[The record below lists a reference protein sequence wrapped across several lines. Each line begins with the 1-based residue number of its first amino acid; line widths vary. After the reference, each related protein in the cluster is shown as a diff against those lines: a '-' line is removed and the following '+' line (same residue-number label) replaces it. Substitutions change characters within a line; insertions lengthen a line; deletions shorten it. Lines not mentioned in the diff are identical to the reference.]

1 MEISILIVDDDRL
14 VTEKLEKTVHFERLG
29 ISNVLTASNIR
40 QAMKLLEEMPIQIL
54 LSDIEMPQGS
64 GLELL
69 EWIRQRQL
77 PVECIFLSSYAYF
90 SYAQKAMQLNS
101 SEYLVKPVTTEEL
114 EIALQR
120 SIKRVEEKEGN
131 HGGENRNLNLWET
144 FLLAQ
149 NSRRETEAKKELC
162 RIYGDGNFSLNFIR
176 IFPDRDHNGKKDAV
190 RFQILVSSHVR
201 KVLEGGQ
208 TEALIRVDACEWML
222 IWKEP
227 VGVSVKEKKQELSRC
242 LQRVIG
248 QPVCIYAGSVGE
260 VEVLH
265 RSLEHLEQME
275 MEAVPGDNPV
285 LWEENWLKQESLEA
299 ADRLLNEN
307 WFARLERSKD
317 FMQIQQEILE
327 YTDVCSGESIL
338 QVQTLKELHKNIMG
352 LIERHLGERGQV
364 FESIFEMQEF
374 ESYERDAY
382 RTIEGWR
389 AFIRF
394 LFEKL
399 EGNQKSDCRQ
409 ESVADCLKRYIE
421 ENLKE
426 DLSRKTLAA
435 QVYLSEDYISRIFM
449 NAAGMSITSYI
460 ASRRMDRARKYLEE
474 TALPVSKI
482 AMEVGYSNFS
492 YFSKT
497 FRDLTGVTPNEYRM
511 RKAKERT
518 TVSVR

>member
-1 MEISILIVDDDRL
+1 MEISMLIVDDDRL

-69 EWIRQRQL
+69 EWVRHKQL

-120 SIKRVEEKEGN
+120 SIKRVEEKDGD

-149 NSRRETEAKKELC
+149 NSRRQAEAEKELH
-162 RIYGDGNFSLNFIR
+162 RIYGDAYFSLNFIR
-176 IFPDRDHNGKKDAV
+176 IFPHRDHNGKKDAV
-190 RFQILVSSHVR
+190 RFQILVSSNVR
-201 KVLEGGQ
+201 KILERGQ
-208 TEALIRVDACEWML
+208 AEALIRVDACEWML
-222 IWKEP
+222 IVKEP
-227 VGVSVKEKKQELSRC
+227 SGVSVKEIKQELSRC
-242 LQRVIG
+242 LHRVIA
-248 QPVCIYAGSVGE
+248 QPVCIYAGSKGKVNE
-260 VEVLH
+260 LH
-265 RSLEHLEQME
+265 PSLEHLERME
-275 MEAVPGDNPV
+275 SEAVPGDNPV
-285 LWEENWLKQESLEA
+285 LWEGDWLRQEYGEA
-299 ADRLLNEN
+299 ADWLLDEN
-307 WFARLERSKD
+307 WFAELERSSD
-317 FMQIQQEILE
+317 FMHIQQGILE
-327 YTDVCSGESIL
+327 RTDAYSWENIL
-338 QVQTLKELHKNIMG
+338 KVQTLKELHKKMMG
-352 LIERHLGERGQV
+352 LIERHLRERGQV
-364 FESIFEMQEF
+364 LESIFEMQEF
-374 ESYERDAY
+374 ESYEKEAY
-382 RTIEGWR
+382 RTIDGWR

-399 EGNQKSDCRQ
+399 EGNQQSDCRQ

-460 ASRRMDRARKYLEE
+460 ASRRMEKARKYLEE

-497 FRDLTGVTPNEYRM
+497 FRDVTGVTPNEYRM

-518 TVSVR
+518 VPLQ

>member
-1 MEISILIVDDDRL
+1 MEISMLIVDDDRL

-69 EWIRQRQL
+69 EWVRHKQL

-120 SIKRVEEKEGN
+120 SIKRVEEKDGD

-149 NSRRETEAKKELC
+149 NSRRQAEAEKELH
-162 RIYGDGNFSLNFIR
+162 RIYGDADFSLNFIR
-176 IFPDRDHNGKKDAV
+176 IFPDLEHNGKKDAV
-190 RFQILVSSHVR
+190 RFQILVSSNVR
-201 KVLEGGQ
+201 KILERGQ
-208 TEALIRVDACEWML
+208 AEALIRVDACEWML
-222 IWKEP
+222 IVKEP
-227 VGVSVKEKKQELSRC
+227 SGVSVKEKKQELSRC
-242 LQRVIG
+242 LHRVIA
-248 QPVCIYAGSVGE
+248 QPVCIYAGSKGKVNE
-260 VEVLH
+260 LH
-265 RSLEHLEQME
+265 PSLEHLERME
-275 MEAVPGDNPV
+275 SEAVPGDNPV
-285 LWEENWLKQESLEA
+285 LWEGDWLRQESCEA
-299 ADRLLNEN
+299 ADWLLDEN
-307 WFARLERSKD
+307 WFAELERSSD
-317 FMQIQQEILE
+317 FMHIQQEILE
-327 YTDVCSGESIL
+327 RTDAYSRENIL
-338 QVQTLKELHKNIMG
+338 KVHTLKELHKKMMG
-352 LIERHLGERGQV
+352 LIERHLRERGQV
-364 FESIFEMQEF
+364 LESIFEMQEF
-374 ESYERDAY
+374 ESYEKEAY
-382 RTIEGWR
+382 RTIDGWR

-399 EGNQKSDCRQ
+399 EGNQQSDYRQ

-460 ASRRMDRARKYLEE
+460 ASRRMEKARKYLEE

-497 FRDLTGVTPNEYRM
+497 FRDVTGVTPNEYRM

-518 TVSVR
+518 VPLQ

>member
-1 MEISILIVDDDRL
+1 MEISMLIVDDDRL

-69 EWIRQRQL
+69 EWIRQKQL
-77 PVECIFLSSYAYF
+77 PVECMFLSSYAYF

-120 SIKRVEEKEGN
+120 SIKRVEEKEGD
-131 HGGENRNLNLWET
+131 HGGGNRNLNLWET

-149 NSRRETEAKKELC
+149 NSRRQTEAEKELR
-162 RIYGDGNFSLNFIR
+162 RIYGDADFSLNFIR
-176 IFPDRDHNGKKDAV
+176 IFPDRDHKGKKDAV

-201 KVLEGGQ
+201 KILEGGQ
-208 TEALIRVDACEWML
+208 AEALIRVDACEWML

-227 VGVSVKEKKQELSRC
+227 PGMSLQEKKQELCRC
-242 LQRVIG
+242 LQRVIA
-248 QPVCIYAGSVGE
+248 QPVCIYAGSVGTVGE
-260 VEVLH
+260 LH
-265 RSLEHLEQME
+265 HSLEHLEQME

-285 LWEENWLKQESLEA
+285 LREGDWLRQESRDA
-299 ADRLLNEN
+299 KACFPDEN
-307 WFARLERSKD
+307 WFAELERSAD
-317 FMQIQQEILE
+317 FMHMQQEILE
-327 YTDVCSGESIL
+327 YTDTYSRE
-338 QVQTLKELHKNIMG
+338 NIMKVQMLQAFHKKTTG
-352 LIERHLGERGQV
+352 LIERHLRERGQV
-364 FESIFEMQEF
+364 LESIFEMQEF
-374 ESYERDAY
+374 ESYEKDAY
-382 RTIEGWR
+382 RTMEGWR

-409 ESVADCLKRYIE
+409 ESVVDCLKRYIE

-460 ASRRMDRARKYLEE
+460 ASRRMERARKYLED

-497 FRDLTGVTPNEYRM
+497 FRDWAGVTPNEYRM
-511 RKAKERT
+511 RKAKERNT
-518 TVSVR
+518 LLQ